1 MPESELGY
9 FMDALEWVSNPDV
22 DSDGALFE
30 ADATCVVYLAHTSWA
45 KVSWTSIVRR
55 TRPARIPYMIFY
67 LAMSGVL
74 LQVQLPL
81 CIRDQDLDGRTVPVP
96 RRSFVAGEGGSFE
109 LARALEFR
117 VSRGALG
124 AGLLRSVSLAAWV
137 SLAIRL
143 TAGASGGI
151 HGHCLRSNAAVTVTR

>member
-9 FMDALEWVSNPDV
+9 FMDALEWVSNPDA

-30 ADATCVVYLAHTSWA
+30 ADATCVVYLAPFLGEG
-45 KVSWTSIVRR
+45 SWTSIVRR
-55 TRPARIPYMIFY
+55 IDQRVALPYMIFY

-124 AGLLRSVSLAAWV
+124 GALRSVSLAAWV